1 MRICH
6 IGVVS
11 FESKVNAREPKAI
24 GGIPG
29 YIYDLITYSL
39 SINLAVIFVGKI
51 YNFEKRNSF
60 IYHQIQNQLSST
72 NNFLLHLFFKSIFIG
87 LTKDTLIHAHR
98 PDHLAA
104 FILTKKNPSVITLH
118 GQQARTINIRK
129 GIIIRTIYNIL
140 EKYALKRATYLI
152 AVDNKTKDFYS
163 TLYPSFYKKIIT
175 IPTGVD
181 TNLFKPLDKL
191 LQREKL
197 KLNSNDNIILYVGRI
212 EPPKR
217 IKEMIEAF
225 EIVLKKST
233 NYKLILVGDG
243 TQLNAIRDIVIKI
256 KLSEAILFWGVRS
269 KSELPSIYNAADI
282 TVLYS
287 GNEGSPLSVKESL
300 ACGVPVVAND
310 VGDISDIIID
320 GMNGYIVKKETPAA
334 LADCLLK
341 CIGKS
346 LEMKEDCINS
356 ITNFKTEKVSAKV
369 IDLYK
374 KALNV

>member
-1 MRICH
+1 M
-6 IGVVS
+6 
-11 FESKVNAREPKAI
+11 
-24 GGIPG
+24 
-29 YIYDLITYSL
+29 
-39 SINLAVIFVGKI
+39 
-51 YNFEKRNSF
+51 
-60 IYHQIQNQLSST
+60 
-72 NNFLLHLFFKSIFIG
+72 
-87 LTKDTLIHAHR
+87 
-98 PDHLAA
+98 
-104 FILTKKNPSVITLH
+104 H

-181 TNLFKPLDKL
+181 TNLFKPLYKL

-243 TQLNAIRDIVIKI
+243 TQLNEIRDIVIKI